1 MAGRA
6 LVVALM
12 MATLIAALPARA
24 QRMVIAG
31 VVRDEGGAPIENA
44 LVTLDGDQR
53 AVRHVRTNVT
63 GEFVFGRVARG
74 FHGLS
79 TMRIGY
85 APDERVVEVLDSLAA
100 VTVVLRRLPY
110 SLDTLRVVA
119 NRSGVFGQVLAHGGT
134 IPVDSAAVTVMRTR
148 WSTTTGRDGRFDIP
162 EQMETGARVLFVRRA
177 GYQSKM
183 TSISVSPEKAVE
195 VAVVLD
201 TLTAPGGMR
210 RAMPLSEM
218 EERVRYMGSR
228 AALVPANEIAGYKR
242 MNLRDA
248 IGLAPS
254 YLKANIRMSDR
265 ACLFV
270 NGLPR
275 LFGTTNEYEADEIE
289 SVEVYGPRSEWTG
302 TLARRWA
309 EQYPKFSCGD
319 PDCNNLLP
327 RCIGDVSA
335 VVVWLKQPD

>member
-1 MAGRA
+1 MAARD
-6 LVVALM
+6 LVVAV
-12 MATLIAALPARA
+12 ALACLVVARSAGA

-31 VVRDEGGAPIENA
+31 VVRDEAGMPIENA

-63 GEFVFGRVARG
+63 GEFVFGRVQRG

-85 APDERVVEVLDSLAA
+85 SPDERVVEALDSLVA
-100 VTVVLRRLPY
+100 VTIVLRRLPQ

-134 IPVDSAAVTVMRTR
+134 VPLDSAAVTLMRTR
-148 WSTTTGRDGRFDIP
+148 WSATTGRDGRFDIP
-162 EQMETGARVLFVRRA
+162 ATMETGALVLFVRHP

-183 TSISVSPEKAVE
+183 TSISVSPDHAVE

-201 TLTAPGGMR
+201 SISAAGGMR
-210 RAMPLSEM
+210 RAMPLAEM

-228 AALVPANEIAGYKR
+228 AALVPANEIAGYQR
-242 MNLRDA
+242 MSLRDA
-248 IGLAPS
+248 IALSPT
-254 YLKANIRMSDR
+254 YLRANLRLSDR

-275 LFGTTNEYEADEIE
+275 LFGTTNEFEADEIE
-289 SVEVYGPRSEWTG
+289 SVEVYGPKSEWTG
-302 TLARRWA
+302 TLARRWG
-309 EQYPKFSCGD
+309 EQYPKFPCGD
-319 PDCNNLLP
+319 PDCNNMLP
-327 RCIGDVSA
+327 RCVGDVTA